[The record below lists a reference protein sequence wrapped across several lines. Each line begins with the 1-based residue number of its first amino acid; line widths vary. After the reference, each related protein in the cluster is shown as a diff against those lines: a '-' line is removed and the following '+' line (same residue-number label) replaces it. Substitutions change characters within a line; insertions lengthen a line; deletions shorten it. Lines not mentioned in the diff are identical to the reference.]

1 MAMRQFTSVVVL
13 LALAACAQGNSTTA
27 EPTSPETST
36 SRAATGAVTL
46 LAPGQSVVVGSGADS
61 LRVTFQRV
69 ESDSRCPSDVQC
81 VSAGDAA
88 VLFRLSHA
96 GREAGTELH
105 TMLEPK
111 QVEYDGFVLR
121 LTGLTPAPKSTHPV
135 DAGDYRAQVVVTK

>member
-1 MAMRQFTSVVVL
+1 MRSFPTLV
-13 LALAACAQGNSTTA
+13 ALVALVGCSQGNSTTA
-27 EPTSPETST
+27 EPTPPETST
-36 SRAATGAVTL
+36 SRAAPGALTT
-46 LAPGQSVVVGSGADS
+46 LAPGQSVVVGSGGDS

-69 ESDSRCPSDVQC
+69 EADSRCPLDVQC

-88 VLFRLSHA
+88 IAFRLAHA

-121 LTGLTPAPKSTHPV
+121 LASVTPARRSTQPV
-135 DAGDYRAQVVVTK
+135 QPGDYRVQVVVTK